1 MSLKHNN
8 YYNLLLNLE
17 RQRDII
23 TKPLKIDNNS
33 NLKLINSYRIKLNK
47 MIFAKDMYNNL
58 SKMIFSIPPKELP
71 PRVSK
76 LALQKQIVSSKLIL
90 NTIIRRTKTT
100 YDLINNLQAKSL
112 ATAMPRPPYKYK

>member
-58 SKMIFSIPPKELP
+58 SKMILSIPPKELP